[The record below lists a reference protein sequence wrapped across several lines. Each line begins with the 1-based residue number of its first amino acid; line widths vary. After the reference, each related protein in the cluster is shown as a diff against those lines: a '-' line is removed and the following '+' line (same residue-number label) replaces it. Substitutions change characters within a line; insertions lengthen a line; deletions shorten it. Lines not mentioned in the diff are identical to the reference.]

1 MKASFVL
8 IGVVMIGA
16 AGCDDPT
23 ALVDRPDGLAY
34 RLEPSGDPLAPLGVL
49 LTWNLIVDSDLEIY
63 NVYGRLAGS
72 DQFDLRGSTTSP
84 SFHDD
89 GMPDLEYRVTSVST
103 EGEESPP
110 SNSVTIDERLRLEA
124 PTSIASVS
132 LNGAILL
139 TWSDNAFVNEP
150 DGFEAYRVYST
161 AFDLDDGLC
170 GEQWS
175 LEGTTVAPEFIA
187 SALGNGS
194 PVCFGV
200 SAESIEGWESLWSDA
215 IADTPRPD
223 ARNVLVFP
231 FQDDPDLSGF
241 RFFEDLD
248 GDGLVDAAEL
258 GLIRRGDR
266 TDVDFRVDRAGSGV
280 VFLEPVRSGTA
291 IALYSTDPVDDL
303 TSIDVA
309 PVSGYSIVG
318 LSAEP
323 GFGYV
328 FEMDGGD
335 AFPRFGSLR
344 VTHVGAQFIIFDWA
358 YQTDPGNPELSISGG
373 RPTSSGDDLVVK
385 GRR

>member
-1 MKASFVL
+1 MKTSFGL
-8 IGVVMIGA
+8 ICGVMIGA
-16 AGCDDPT
+16 AGCDGPT
-23 ALVDRPDGLAY
+23 GLVDRPEDLAY
-34 RLEPSGDPLAPLGVL
+34 RLEPSGDPLVPLGVL
-49 LTWNLIVDSDLEIY
+49 LTWNPVMDPDLEIY

-72 DQFDLRGSTTSP
+72 NQFDLRGSTTSTT
-84 SFHDD
+84 FHDD
-89 GMPDLEYRVTSVST
+89 GMPDLEYRVTAVST
-103 EGEESPP
+103 EGEESQP

-124 PTSIASVS
+124 PASIGSVS

-150 DGFEAYRVYST
+150 DGFQTYRVYST
-161 AFDLDDGLC
+161 AFDLDGGLC
-170 GEQWS
+170 GEQWL
-175 LEGTTVAPEFIA
+175 LEGTTVAPEFLA

-200 SAESIEGWESLWSDA
+200 SAESIEGWESLWSDV

-223 ARNVLVFP
+223 ARNVLLFP
-231 FQDDPDLSGF
+231 FQDDPDISGF

-248 GDGLVDAAEL
+248 GDGLVEAAEL

-266 TDVDFRVDRAGSGV
+266 TDVDFRVDRAASGT

-309 PVSGYSIVG
+309 PVSGYSTVG

-335 AFPRFGSLR
+335 RFSRFGALR

-358 YQTDPGNPELSISGG
+358 NQTDPGNPELSISGG
-373 RPTSSGDDLVVK
+373 RPTSSGHGLEVK
-385 GRR
+385 GRK